1 MKFDSGTYPDKIEI
15 IPIHKAALFFLV
27 FLIKNQIILDS

>member
-15 IPIHKAALFFLV
+15 IPIHKAVSFFLS
-27 FLIKNQIILDS
+27 FLDEKSGYT